1 MHALTGTMTGY
12 RGDLRRFSDFVG
24 GDAGI
29 SNIADL
35 DRDLLHGY
43 QRHLARVRA
52 GPKAARR
59 LCSRVPIDRV
69 GQRARSHN
77 TRWARDRFVAHR
89 VQYVAR

>member
-1 MHALTGTMTGY
+1 MTGY
-12 RGDLRRFSDFVG
+12 RGHLRRFSDFVG

-29 SNIADL
+29 PNIADL

-59 LCSRVPIDRV
+59 LCCRVPIDRV
-69 GQRARSHN
+69 GQRDRSHN
-77 TRWARDRFVAHR
+77 THWARDRFVAHR